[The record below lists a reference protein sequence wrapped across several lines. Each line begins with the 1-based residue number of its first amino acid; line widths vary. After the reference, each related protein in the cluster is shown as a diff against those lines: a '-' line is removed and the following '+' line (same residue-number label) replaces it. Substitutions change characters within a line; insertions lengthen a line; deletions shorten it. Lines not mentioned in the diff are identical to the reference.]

1 MSLSKSAGASETA
14 AQIGKLPLGRRIGD
28 DGIDRDVQFV
38 DNLLCGQLFASDRCG
53 STHGPRSPAGSR
65 EEKPGENGVLAQS
78 ES

>member
-38 DNLLCGQLFASDRCG
+38 DNLLADNCSQATDAVPHMGLAARQEVARKN
-53 STHGPRSPAGSR
+53 PAR
-65 EEKPGENGVLAQS
+65 MAY
-78 ES
+78 